1 MINKAI
7 NLKMLVDFTMSID
20 LTNYPTNY
28 VALCQ
33 INQIVEDSNC

>member
-1 MINKAI
+1 MNNKAI

-20 LTNYPTNY
+20 LANYPTNY

-33 INQIVEDSNC
+33 INQIVEDGNC